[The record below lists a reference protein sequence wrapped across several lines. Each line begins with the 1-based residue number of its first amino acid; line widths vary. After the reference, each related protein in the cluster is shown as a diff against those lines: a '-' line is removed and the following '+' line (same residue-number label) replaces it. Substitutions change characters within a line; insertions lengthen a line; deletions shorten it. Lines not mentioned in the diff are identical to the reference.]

1 VNEPPKDEAEVIDGV
16 PVLPGEPSGVSAFP
30 APASRALVGPLAG
43 PVQTVAVAAGGFVA
57 GAAVLGLARR
67 RHGKRVAIS
76 GARGARRLGRPLKR
90 SKAIGE
96 IVEIVSTRSLLVDI
110 HLLGPSAGRDS

>member
-1 VNEPPKDEAEVIDGV
+1 MNEPPKDEAEVIDGV
-16 PVLPGEPSGVSAFP
+16 LVLPGDPSCVSAFP

-76 GARGARRLGRPLKR
+76 RARASRRLGRPFKR
-90 SKAIGE
+90 SQAVGE
-96 IVEIVSTRSLLVDI
+96 IVEIVSTRSLLVDV
-110 HLLGPSAGRDS
+110 HLLGSSAGRDR